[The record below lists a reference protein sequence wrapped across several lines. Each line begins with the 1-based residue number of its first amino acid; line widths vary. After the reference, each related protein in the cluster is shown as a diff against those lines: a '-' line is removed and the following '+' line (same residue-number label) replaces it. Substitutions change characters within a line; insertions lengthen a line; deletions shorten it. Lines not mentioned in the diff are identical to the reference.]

1 MLKLMSAVVGTLVAL
16 PLLAPLWGQDASW
29 QDPAYNAN
37 AKYIVESVRIAGPGD
52 APSISN
58 SLQSEIDQVVGQNL
72 DHSMLDRLAGR
83 IKDELHV
90 PEVNFS
96 VGKGQMPERVV
107 VTFEIGEREQD
118 SFDIDVVR
126 FLYHS
131 KQGWTGEGGA
141 TIRAHGNSLSF
152 SLVSDGDRLAERYA
166 GIQAGFERR
175 SMGTDRL
182 GLRFRFLSY
191 HQQWNDATLALADPD
206 QIYRTRYHFVPEL
219 TVRLARPLEWD
230 LGVDFARYRT
240 DLQPSPV
247 ALGRVSPNRSS
258 NAAVTTLRYQQR
270 WGSGPDPYQHQF
282 KASYGIRAATQMF
295 NSDAVFTRHQTD
307 VEYLLKHG
315 HNDLRL
321 KFLAGAIRGG
331 AAPLY
336 ERFILGN
343 AEVLRGW
350 NKFDL
355 APLGG
360 SNVVHGTI
368 EYSYKAF
375 LIFWDTGALWD
386 VPQDREQ
393 KNSMGLGLEAK
404 GFQMAVAFPIRA
416 GAGNPVF
423 YVGMNF

>member
-1 MLKLMSAVVGTLVAL
+1 MLKSLSAVTGIFIAL
-16 PLLAPLWGQDASW
+16 PLLAQDTSW

-52 APSISN
+52 APSISH
-58 SLQSEIDQVVGQNL
+58 SLQDEIDEVVGHNL
-72 DHSMLDRLAGR
+72 DHSMLERLAGR
-83 IKDELHV
+83 LKDELRV

-107 VTFEIGEREQD
+107 VTFEIGEREEKA
-118 SFDIDVVR
+118 FDIDLVR

-166 GIQAGFERR
+166 GIQAGFERQ
-175 SMGTDRL
+175 SLGTDKL

-191 HQQWNDATLALADPD
+191 HQQWNDTTLQAANPD
-206 QIYRTRYHFVPEL
+206 DIYRTRYHFVPEL
-219 TVRLARPLEWD
+219 TVRLAKPLEWD
-230 LGVDFARYRT
+230 LGADFARYRIT
-240 DLQPSPV
+240 PSSPV
-247 ALGRVSPNRSS
+247 ALGAVSPNRSS
-258 NAAVTTLRYQQR
+258 NAVVSTLRYRQR
-270 WGSGPDPYQHQF
+270 WGSGTDPYQHDLR
-282 KASYGIRAATQMF
+282 ASYGLRAATKVF
-295 NSDAVFTRHQTD
+295 ESDTVFARHQAD
-307 VEYLLKHG
+307 VQYLLKHG

-321 KFLAGAIRGG
+321 KFLAGSITGPNG

-368 EYSYKAF
+368 EYSYRAF

-393 KNSMGLGLEAK
+393 KNSMGVGLEGK